1 MSFYHEIKD
10 SEWECKDVNCIEF
23 AKEANEIASTRD
35 TIASSDLETI
45 RKMFTMIKEWD
56 HFGFSSYELEIESK
70 RMVNYG
76 VLALVSRSCFLLSAM
91 FQRCWG
97 CVASQWLGSNDST
110 LALWAS

>member
-1 MSFYHEIKD
+1 MLVWRMLYLEENAPD
-10 SEWECKDVNCIEF
+10 SDMDIIF
-23 AKEANEIASTRD
+23 ALAMLIWSLILIAWHT
-35 TIASSDLETI
+35 
-45 RKMFTMIKEWD
+45 
-56 HFGFSSYELEIESK
+56 GK

-110 LALWAS
+110 